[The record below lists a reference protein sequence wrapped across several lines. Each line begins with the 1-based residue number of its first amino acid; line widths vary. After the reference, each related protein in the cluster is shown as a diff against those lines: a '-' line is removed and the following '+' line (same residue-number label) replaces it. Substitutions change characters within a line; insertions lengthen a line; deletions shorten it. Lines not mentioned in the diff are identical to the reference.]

1 MWRQLWEP
9 HQLRRNAKRCIFFF
23 VSFCFQICY
32 QPFKKSL
39 NFRFLKSPSC
49 HGHLPFHQSLWCF
62 HLIFDFLKFIAFET
76 DISQKCLLVP
86 IIKSV
91 SQGTLLPASQI
102 PRSPF
107 STFSPLITERGKCI
121 LTAAHKPHVWL
132 GQDQQPSLPPMTP
145 PNSSQLPCDLQ

>member
-1 MWRQLWEP
+1 MVGGAPDVEAALGTTSI
-9 HQLRRNAKRCIFFF
+9 AKECKTLYFFFF

-91 SQGTLLPASQI
+91 S
-102 PRSPF
+102 
-107 STFSPLITERGKCI
+107 
-121 LTAAHKPHVWL
+121 
-132 GQDQQPSLPPMTP
+132 
-145 PNSSQLPCDLQ
+145 